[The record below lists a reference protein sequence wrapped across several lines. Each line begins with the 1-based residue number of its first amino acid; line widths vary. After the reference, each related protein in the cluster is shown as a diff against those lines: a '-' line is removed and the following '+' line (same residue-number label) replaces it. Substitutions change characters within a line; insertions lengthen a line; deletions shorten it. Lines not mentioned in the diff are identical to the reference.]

1 MTWQEWLGSLLMLL
15 GIGGIVILLAEALCC
30 LLRLD
35 RKRPEP
41 EEFEE
46 PTEYTQNRER
56 QLRAMAKSFDWVQS
70 QAQRLRQI
78 ETAAANAAGPQADAD
93 ADALVAQIS
102 REIEAEAARI
112 AKRCEVRR

>member
-41 EEFEE
+41 EEF
-46 PTEYTQNRER
+46 
-56 QLRAMAKSFDWVQS
+56 S
-70 QAQRLRQI
+70 
-78 ETAAANAAGPQADAD
+78 DAD
-93 ADALVAQIS
+93 ADAVVSQIQ
-102 REIEAEAARI
+102 REIEAEAAAI
-112 AKRCEVRR
+112 AKRCGRRT

>member
-15 GIGGIVILLAEALCC
+15 GIGAIVILLAEALCC

-46 PTEYTQNRER
+46 PAESGYMQNRVR
-56 QLRAMAKSFDWVQS
+56 QLRAMTKNRAATTDPLADVDAYF
-70 QAQRLRQI
+70 AQV
-78 ETAAANAAGPQADAD
+78 DD
-93 ADALVAQIS
+93 
-102 REIEAEAARI
+102 EIRAEAAAL
-112 AKRCEVRR
+112 AKREVRR

>member
-1 MTWQEWLGSLLMLL
+1 MSWQEWLSCLLMLI

-30 LLRLD
+30 LLGLD

-41 EEFEE
+41 EEF
-46 PTEYTQNRER
+46 Q
-56 QLRAMAKSFDWVQS
+56 
-70 QAQRLRQI
+70 
-78 ETAAANAAGPQADAD
+78 DAD
-93 ADALVAQIS
+93 ADAVVSQIQ

>member
-1 MTWQEWLGSLLMLL
+1 MSWQEWLGSLLMLL
-15 GIGGIVILLAEALCC
+15 GIGGIVILLAEALCGW
-30 LLRLD
+30 LRLD

-46 PTEYTQNRER
+46 LAADSDYMQNRER
-56 QLRAMAKSFDWVQS
+56 QLRAMAKHR
-70 QAQRLRQI
+70 AATT
-78 ETAAANAAGPQADAD
+78 ETDAD
-93 ADALVAQIS
+93 AVVSQIQ

>member
-46 PTEYTQNRER
+46 P
-56 QLRAMAKSFDWVQS
+56 ADAAKSFEWVQS
-70 QAQRLRQI
+70 QEQRLRQI
-78 ETAAANAAGPQADAD
+78 E
-93 ADALVAQIS
+93 
-102 REIEAEAARI
+102 AEAAQI
-112 AKRCEVRR
+112 AKRVVRR

>member
-35 RKRPEP
+35 RKRQEP
-41 EEFEE
+41 EEF
-46 PTEYTQNRER
+46 T
-56 QLRAMAKSFDWVQS
+56 
-70 QAQRLRQI
+70 
-78 ETAAANAAGPQADAD
+78 DAD
-93 ADALVAQIS
+93 ADAVVSQIQ
-102 REIEAEAARI
+102 REIEAEAAAI